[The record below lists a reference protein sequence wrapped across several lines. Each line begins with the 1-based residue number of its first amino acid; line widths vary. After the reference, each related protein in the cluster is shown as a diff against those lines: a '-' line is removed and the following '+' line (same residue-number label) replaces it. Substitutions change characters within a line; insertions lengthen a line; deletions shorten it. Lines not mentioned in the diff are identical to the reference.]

1 MCRFALFIFALTC
14 GLITA
19 REQTL
24 YAVLGLKRGA
34 STKEIRSAYHRL
46 ALELHPDK
54 SGSGGEDASR
64 TERFIKVSEA
74 YSVLSDPDKRRA
86 YDWSIPGA
94 RRRTGGSGRSGG
106 GGGSGGGGFNNQQ
119 FTFTFNLNDARELMR
134 KFKRENPELH
144 GVASKLAQFVNDN
157 LYVIPGAAAA
167 ATVLLQQ
174 QHAFLS
180 AGADALDWNKL
191 ERAAKNLG
199 EGVKSVLTKEDGS
212 VHWGR
217 VAAAGAATTAAV
229 ASALDAF
236 DHANRTHGVVAH
248 GKEALRKV
256 SGWFG
261 FAQNLASPSSS
272 SSSSSS
278 SDSRKPSR
286 RPRRK
291 AEEL

>member
-1 MCRFALFIFALTC
+1 MRRLLLELCLLALTC
-14 GLITA
+14 SAATA
-19 REQTL
+19 REETL
-24 YAVLGLKRGA
+24 YDVLELKRSA
-34 STKEIRSAYHRL
+34 SAKEIRSAYHRL

-54 SGSGGEDASR
+54 SGGGEDTSR

-94 RRRTGGSGRSGG
+94 RRRSGGSGRRSSGG
-106 GGGSGGGGFNNQQ
+106 GGGGGSSFGNQQ
-119 FTFTFNLNDARELMR
+119 FTFTFNLNDAQELMR

-144 GVASKLAQFVNDN
+144 GVASRLAQFVNDN

-167 ATVLLQQ
+167 AAVLSQQ
-174 QHAFLS
+174 QHAFFS
-180 AGADALDWNKL
+180 AGVDALDWKKL
-191 ERAAKNLG
+191 ERAAKGLG

-217 VAAAGAATTAAV
+217 IAAVGAATTAAV

-236 DHANRTHGVVAH
+236 DDGNRTHSMVAH

-256 SGWFG
+256 SSWFG
-261 FAQNLASPSSS
+261 FAQNLASPAT
-272 SSSSSS
+272 S
-278 SDSRKPSR
+278 SDSRKPTR
-286 RPRRK
+286 RQRRK
-291 AEEL
+291 PPHEDL